1 MSLQPAA
8 RKLHDARQVMLC
20 VPLKIGTLNF

>member
-8 RKLHDARQVMLC
+8 RKLHEARQVMLC
-20 VPLKIGTLNF
+20 GPQPHS